1 MVAFVTILVRFIR
14 AVGSSW
20 KDPEFRGLFFLVVM
34 TLAAGTLFYWQVEG
48 WSPLDSLFFSVVTLT
63 TVGYGDLVPSTAAGK
78 VFTILYILVGIGIIL
93 GFVNAVAE
101 RSIERRKARSRR

>member
-20 KDPEFRGLFFLVVM
+20 KDPEFRG
-34 TLAAGTLFYWQVEG
+34 
-48 WSPLDSLFFSVVTLT
+48 LFFSVVTLT

-101 RSIERRKARSRR
+101 RSMERREERARSRR